1 MDAFDDI
8 DWLGVWYGLPMPNSA
23 ARLMDGVVLPSLPA
37 VLGRTRLTRGG
48 GGREVSR
55 TVDGRLDLDRSPFLG
70 IRSGISFD
78 GLWNRLGLGPGADGV
93 RSGASTAA
101 ACLGNVPA
109 RLNVSGS
116 KSSCLLREPKP
127 S

>member
-1 MDAFDDI
+1 MDAFDDT
-8 DWLGVWYGLPMPNSA
+8 DWFGVWYGLPMPNSA

-48 GGREVSR
+48 GGREVSGPIE
-55 TVDGRLDLDRSPFLG
+55 GRLDLSPVNGG
-70 IRSGISFD
+70 IRLGMSFD
-78 GLWNRLGLGPGADGV
+78 GLRSLSGRGPGADGV

-101 ACLGNVPA
+101 ACLGKVPA
-109 RLNVSGS
+109 RFKGSGS